1 MRSGGYQTYR
11 QTEVITADP
20 RKLVI
25 MCYEEAIRSL
35 NLAATMYSCGEYEV
49 KGKSVQKALDI
60 ISELREALDFE
71 RGGTIATSLETLYT
85 FMTSHIIRSDQAR
98 NVKGL
103 QQVASMLGATEI
115 CLGKDLLRSSGG
127 TGAGPGDRDLRGESL
142 GDTLDGPVCG
152 ISEVR
157 MKTPH
162 SFPRPFV

>member
-1 MRSGGYQTYR
+1 VKEVLDMVMGGYQTYR

-35 NLAATMYSCGEYEV
+35 NLAALMYSSEKFEV

-60 ISELREALDFE
+60 IAELREALDFQ

-85 FMTSHIIRSDQAR
+85 FMTSHIIKSDQGR

-103 QQVASMLGATEI
+103 QQVASMLEQLKSAWEKIFFGRQDEPGLPEANMTSTFKPSE
-115 CLGKDLLRSSGG
+115 GTQTARSAGHLR
-127 TGAGPGDRDLRGESL
+127 
-142 GDTLDGPVCG
+142 
-152 ISEVR
+152 
-157 MKTPH
+157 
-162 SFPRPFV
+162 